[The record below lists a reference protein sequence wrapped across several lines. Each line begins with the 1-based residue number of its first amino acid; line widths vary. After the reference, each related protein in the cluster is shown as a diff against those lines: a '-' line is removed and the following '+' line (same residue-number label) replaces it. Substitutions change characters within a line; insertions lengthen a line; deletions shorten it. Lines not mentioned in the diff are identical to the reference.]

1 MGDETAAAENYIY
14 ILNVRFAGD
23 IQFKESI
30 DQRVLDVKMPSMI
43 LQPIVENAVRHG
55 IRGMEENS
63 TILLTVHGCRDSIRI
78 SVRDNGKGMSVR
90 GFLR

>member
-1 MGDETAAAENYIY
+1 MMEDAEKTCIFLDKMAEFFRYNVKKGLEDATVGDETAAAENYIH

-43 LQPIVENAVRHG
+43 LQPIVEN
-55 IRGMEENS
+55 
-63 TILLTVHGCRDSIRI
+63 SI
-78 SVRDNGKGMSVR
+78 K
-90 GFLR
+90 